1 MDFCELLD
9 LMFYFPCRFNKDTS
23 ESEDK
28 SATHVFSDRLTIT
41 ECGNITLELIHS
53 PGETNDQVNVW
64 WPDRKIFFPGDNIY
78 RAFPNLYAIRGTASR
93 DTQLWTK
100 AVDLMRSYEPE
111 ILVPQHTR
119 PLVGKEVIMETLTA
133 YRYGLTIFSPTSVSP
148 TLVLVDLGELK
159 VEFYYNLT

>member
-1 MDFCELLD
+1 MNFCELLD
-9 LMFYFPCRFNKDTS
+9 LMFSFSCRFNKDTS

-133 YRYGLTIFSPTSVSP
+133 YR
-148 TLVLVDLGELK
+148 
-159 VEFYYNLT
+159 